1 MDKVD
6 RYRQIIQHVIE
17 EAATMFSEG
26 NRIAILPVCDPVH
39 DEYLLI
45 SLGWHHEG
53 HEHDI
58 VFHAQFRNG
67 KVLILDDRTEEGIA
81 NFLIEAGIEKSDIE
95 LAWAGRRQAD
105 NSAALAA

>member
-6 RYRQIIQHVIE
+6 RYRQIIQQVIE

-26 NRIAILPVCDPVH
+26 NRISILPVCDPVH

-53 HEHDI
+53 CEHDI
-58 VFHAQFRNG
+58 VFHAQLRDG

-81 NFLIEAGIEKSDIE
+81 TFLIEAGIEKSDIE
-95 LAWAGRRQAD
+95 LAWASRKPTD
-105 NSAALAA
+105 DSAAIAA

>member
-1 MDKVD
+1 MGKVE
-6 RYRQIIQHVIE
+6 RYRQSIQRVIE
-17 EAATMFSEG
+17 EMATMLSEG
-26 NRIAILPVCDPVH
+26 NRITILPVSDPVH

-53 HEHDI
+53 REHDI

-81 NFLIEAGIEKSDIE
+81 RFLIEAGIEESDIE
-95 LAWAGRRQAD
+95 LAWASRRSTD
-105 NSAALAA
+105 NPAAVAA